1 MKKFFIILAA
11 CMLLTSFNLP
21 AMGDSPTKGVEPPWR
36 HSRLKATFGAQ
47 VFFKTFWADMDHRA
61 MLIPAGPVAGTWQD
75 KGPDNNLVWE
85 RLEEPS
91 RVNAA
96 FEYENFTGLVE
107 VSSRDDDANIRQAW
121 GEWNF
126 GIGFLAIGK
135 MWAPTFK
142 GTEVAI
148 RHAGTPAMYGTAG
161 GSDREDMVRLRFPIS
176 VGEIQIA
183 GIRPRYTMTEAIT
196 PIATDADSDF
206 KFPLLE
212 ASLALNFGPLS
223 THLSGGFLTYDEVVQ
238 VLPAAEKEYD
248 RHANFLQLAAALRLG
263 RFSIK
268 GKIWNAENP
277 QQYGLACGANSPIP
291 VAPQRLNAKY
301 FASTDNIS
309 DVDAYGWN
317 IAGKYKI
324 IPRKIALVVGYSKE
338 YAERKDPGGLHQD
351 RKSSDMYVQLR
362 TRVTK
367 NVMMIPVVGKTH
379 VEGKTELVIDPPG
392 PPAPYTYR
400 FDGDLED
407 TFYAGILWRFV
418 F

>member
-1 MKKFFIILAA
+1 
-11 CMLLTSFNLP
+11 
-21 AMGDSPTKGVEPPWR
+21 
-36 HSRLKATFGAQ
+36 
-47 VFFKTFWADMDHRA
+47 
-61 MLIPAGPVAGTWQD
+61 
-75 KGPDNNLVWE
+75 
-85 RLEEPS
+85 
-91 RVNAA
+91 
-96 FEYENFTGLVE
+96 
-107 VSSRDDDANIRQAW
+107 
-121 GEWNF
+121 
-126 GIGFLAIGK
+126 
-135 MWAPTFK
+135 
-142 GTEVAI
+142 
-148 RHAGTPAMYGTAG
+148 MYGTAG

-263 RFSIK
+263 RFSIY

-277 QQYGLACGANSPIP
+277 QQYGLECGANSPIP

-338 YAERKDPGGLHQD
+338 YAERKDPGAPASGFFHYNLTINFIPLYLHHYCSNHMSLLEPLDPIVDQSPLSMARYTVLSILQTPAIESSNSLVVKTWWD
-351 RKSSDMYVQLR
+351 R
-362 TRVTK
+362 
-367 NVMMIPVVGKTH
+367 
-379 VEGKTELVIDPPG
+379 LVPS
-392 PPAPYTYR
+392 
-400 FDGDLED
+400 
-407 TFYAGILWRFV
+407 IL
-418 F
+418 